1 MDKKV
6 LKAEKRSLTGRKVK
20 SLRNEGKLP
29 ANVFGRNVK
38 SISIQVDG
46 KDFEKTFREV
56 GETGLVEL
64 TLGKEKRPVLVHN
77 VQSDPVTDTLL
88 HVDFL
93 QVDLKQKVTAQ
104 VPLELVGEAPAE
116 KQGLGTVVQYLNELE
131 VEALPTDLP
140 DKFEIDLSSLT
151 EVNQVIQVKDVKLD
165 KSKVEI
171 QEGADEIVV
180 KVEPPKEEEEEPVP
194 VSEEGAEE
202 SAEGATEATAEDK
215 AEGGEK
221 KEQPKEANTSDK
233 KAEN

>member
-93 QVDLKQKVTAQ
+93 QVDLKQK
-104 VPLELVGEAPAE
+104 E
-116 KQGLGTVVQYLNELE
+116 
-131 VEALPTDLP
+131 
-140 DKFEIDLSSLT
+140 
-151 EVNQVIQVKDVKLD
+151 
-165 KSKVEI
+165 
-171 QEGADEIVV
+171 
-180 KVEPPKEEEEEPVP
+180 
-194 VSEEGAEE
+194 
-202 SAEGATEATAEDK
+202 
-215 AEGGEK
+215 
-221 KEQPKEANTSDK
+221 
-233 KAEN
+233 